1 MRLRRKGFLWYNY
14 PSKKVSAYMFQSMIL
29 ICQRLLPCH
38 VHTNFRKGSVLH
50 LNPLTD
56 KLKEVLVSVLPI
68 VAIVLVLN
76 FTVSPLEATVIWRFL
91 LGAAFI
97 IIGLAVFLLGTDIGI
112 TPIGRHLGKGVT
124 KSNKIWIVVVAGL
137 FLGFFISIAEPDLHI
152 LANQINTV
160 TGGLIPASTILV
172 VVSIGIAVMMTI
184 GILRIVFNTPLF
196 KILTGVYFFIFIL
209 SLFTSSE
216 FLAIAFDAS
225 GATTGALTVPFMLA
239 LSAGIS
245 SMKKNGKASE
255 KDSFGLV
262 AISSSGA
269 IMAVM
274 LLNIITG
281 QNELAGEL
289 PVDLDPSGSILAPF
303 LAHLP
308 SISQEIFIAL
318 VPIVITF
325 LGYQFLSLKLNKRP
339 LSRILKGILY
349 VFVGLVIF
357 LVGVNAGFMDV
368 GSLIGYNLAT
378 LDNSLYLLLVAFVL
392 GLVTILAEPAVYVLT
407 HQIEDV
413 TNGYVKRK
421 AVLVALSIGVG
432 LAVLLSVIRIMTP
445 GLELWHYLLPGYII
459 AIGLMYIVPKMF
471 VGMAFDAGGVA
482 SGPMTATFILAFV
495 QGAAQAIEGADVLR
509 DGFGMI
515 AMVAMMPII
524 TLQILGFI
532 FKLKSKRED
541 R

>member
-1 MRLRRKGFLWYNY
+1 M
-14 PSKKVSAYMFQSMIL
+14 A
-29 ICQRLLPCH
+29 
-38 VHTNFRKGSVLH
+38 
-50 LNPLTD
+50 
-56 KLKEVLVSVLPI
+56 PI
-68 VAIVLVLN
+68 AAIVLLLH
-76 FTVSPLEATVIWRFL
+76 FTIVPLEGTILMRFL
-91 LGAAFI
+91 LGAGLI
-97 IIGLAVFLLGTDIGI
+97 ILGLAIFLLGTDIGI
-112 TPIGRHLGKGVT
+112 TPIGNYLGKGVT
-124 KSNKIWIVVVAGL
+124 RSNKVWVVIIAGL

-160 TGGLIPASTILV
+160 TGGAVPNSTILV
-172 VVSIGIAVMMTI
+172 SVSIGIAVMMTI
-184 GILRIVFNTPLF
+184 GILRIVYNVPLF
-196 KILTGVYFFIFIL
+196 KLLTGVYLLIFVL

-216 FLAIAFDAS
+216 FLAISFDSS
-225 GATTGALTVPFMLA
+225 GATTGALTVPFMLS
-239 LSAGIS
+239 LSSGIS

-274 LLNIITG
+274 FLNIITG
-281 QNELAGEL
+281 QNELTGEL
-289 PVDLDPSGSILAPF
+289 PVDLNPSGTVLEPF
-303 LAHLP
+303 IHELP
-308 SISQEIFIAL
+308 IISQEIFIAL
-318 VPIVITF
+318 LPIVLVF
-325 LGYQFLSLKLNKRP
+325 LGYNFLSLRLNKRP
-339 LSRILKGILY
+339 LRRVLKGIVY

-357 LVGVNAGFMDV
+357 LVGVNAGFMNV
-368 GSLIGYNLAT
+368 GSLIGYHLAEMDT
-378 LDNSLYLLLVAFVL
+378 SIYILLIAFVL

-407 HQIEDV
+407 HQIEQV

-421 AVLVALSIGVG
+421 AVLVALSLGVG
-432 LAVLLSVIRIMTP
+432 LAVLLSVIRIMIP

-459 AIGLMYIVPKMF
+459 AVGLMYIVPKMF

-495 QGAAQAIEGADVLR
+495 QGAAQAIEGADVIR

-524 TLQILGFI
+524 TLQLLGLI

>member
-1 MRLRRKGFLWYNY
+1 MCKKN
-14 PSKKVSAYMFQSMIL
+14 SKCIHVSISVPYLFTG
-29 ICQRLLPCH
+29 CCYVR
-38 VHTNFRKGSVLH
+38 TNFRKGSVLR

-56 KLKEVLVSVLPI
+56 KFKEVLLSVLPI

-76 FTVSPLEATVIWRFL
+76 FTVAPLEATVIWRFL
-91 LGAAFI
+91 LGTAFVI
-97 IIGLAVFLLGTDIGI
+97 AGLAIFLLGTDIGI
-112 TPIGRHLGKGVT
+112 TPIGQHLGKGVT
-124 KSNKIWIVVVAGL
+124 KSNKVWIVVIAGL

-152 LANQINTV
+152 LANQVNTV
-160 TGGLIPASTILV
+160 TGGLIPSSTILI
-172 VVSIGIAVMMTI
+172 VVSLGIAVMMTI
-184 GILRIVFNTPLF
+184 GILRVVYSVPLY
-196 KILTGVYFFIFIL
+196 KLLTGVYLFIFIL
-209 SLFTSSE
+209 ALFTSGE

-225 GATTGALTVPFMLA
+225 GATTGALTVPFMLS

-245 SMKKNGKASE
+245 FMKKNGKASE

-269 IMAVM
+269 IIAVM
-274 LLNIITG
+274 LLNIVSG
-281 QNELAGEL
+281 QNELSGEL
-289 PVDLDPSGSILAPF
+289 PVNLDPSGTILDPF
-303 LAHLP
+303 IAHFP
-308 SISQEIFIAL
+308 VISQEIFIAL
-318 VPIVITF
+318 VPIVATF
-325 LGYQFLSLKLNKRP
+325 LGYNFLSLKLNKRS
-339 LSRILKGILY
+339 LKRIMKGILY
-349 VFVGLVIF
+349 VFIGLILF

-368 GSLIGYNLAT
+368 GSLIGFQLAS
-378 LDNSLYLLLVAFVL
+378 LDNALYLLIVAFVL

-421 AVLVALSIGVG
+421 AVLVALSLGVG
-432 LAVLLSVIRIMTP
+432 TAVLLSVIRIMVP

-471 VGMAFDAGGVA
+471 IGMAFDAGGVA

-524 TLQILGFI
+524 TLQLLGFI

>member
-1 MRLRRKGFLWYNY
+1 M
-14 PSKKVSAYMFQSMIL
+14 
-29 ICQRLLPCH
+29 
-38 VHTNFRKGSVLH
+38 
-50 LNPLTD
+50 NPLTE
-56 KLKEVLVSVLPI
+56 KFKEVLVSVLPI
-68 VAIVLVLN
+68 VAIVLILN
-76 FTVSPLEATVIWRFL
+76 FTITPLETTVVLRFL

-112 TPIGRHLGKGVT
+112 TPIGNYLGKGAT
-124 KSNKIWIVVVAGL
+124 KSNKVWVVVIAGL

-160 TGGLIPASTILV
+160 TGGIVPSSTILV
-172 VVSIGIAVMMTI
+172 AVSIGIAVMMTV
-184 GILRIVFNTPLF
+184 GILRIVFNIPLF
-196 KILTGVYFFIFIL
+196 KILTGVYFLIFIL
-209 SLFTSSE
+209 ALFTSSE
-216 FLAIAFDAS
+216 FLAISFDAS
-225 GATTGALTVPFMLA
+225 GATTGALTVPFMLS
-239 LSAGIS
+239 LSSGIS

-274 LLNIITG
+274 ILNIITG
-281 QNELAGEL
+281 QNELTGEL
-289 PVDLDPSGSILAPF
+289 PVDLNPSGTVLEPF
-303 LAHLP
+303 LHEIP
-308 SISQEIFIAL
+308 TISQEIFIAL
-318 VPIVITF
+318 VPIVLTF
-325 LGYQFLSLKLNKRP
+325 LAYNFFSLKLHKRP
-339 LSRILKGILY
+339 LARVLKGIIY

-357 LVGVNAGFMDV
+357 LVGVNAGFMNV
-368 GSLIGYNLAT
+368 GSLIGYNLASM
-378 LDNSLYLLLVAFVL
+378 DASIYLLLIAFVL

-407 HQIEDV
+407 QQIEQV

-421 AVLVALSIGVG
+421 AVLVALSLGVG
-432 LAVLLSVIRIMTP
+432 LAVLLSVIRIMVP

-471 VGMAFDAGGVA
+471 IGMAFDAGGVA

-495 QGAAQAIEGADVLR
+495 QGAAQSIEGADVIR

-524 TLQILGFI
+524 TLQILGLI

>member
-1 MRLRRKGFLWYNY
+1 MRTNY
-14 PSKKVSAYMFQSMIL
+14 
-29 ICQRLLPCH
+29 
-38 VHTNFRKGSVLH
+38 RKGSGFY
-50 LNPLTD
+50 LNPLTE
-56 KLKEVLVSVLPI
+56 KFKEVLLSVLPI
-68 VAIVLVLN
+68 VAIVLALN
-76 FTVSPLEATVIWRFL
+76 FTIVPLETTVILRFI

-97 IIGLAVFLLGTDIGI
+97 IAGLAIFLLGTDIGI
-112 TPIGRHLGKGVT
+112 TPIGNYLGKAVT
-124 KSNKIWIVVVAGL
+124 KSNKVWVVVIAGL

-160 TGGLIPASTILV
+160 TGGLVPSSTILV
-172 VVSIGIAVMMTI
+172 SVSIGIAVMMTV
-184 GILRIVFNTPLF
+184 GILRIVFNIPLF
-196 KILTGVYFFIFIL
+196 KILTGVYLFIFVL

-239 LSAGIS
+239 LSSGIS
-245 SMKKNGKASE
+245 AMKKNGKASE

-274 LLNIITG
+274 FLNILTG
-281 QNELAGEL
+281 QNELTGEL
-289 PVDLDPSGSILAPF
+289 PVDLNPSGTVLEPF
-303 LAHLP
+303 IHEIP
-308 SISQEIFIAL
+308 TISQEIFIAL
-318 VPIVITF
+318 VPIVLTF
-325 LGYQFLSLKLNKRP
+325 LGYNYLSLKLHKRP
-339 LSRILKGILY
+339 LARVLKGIVY
-349 VFVGLVIF
+349 VFLGLVIF
-357 LVGVNAGFMDV
+357 LVGVNAGFMNV
-368 GSLIGYNLAT
+368 GSLIGYNLAGM
-378 LDNSLYLLLVAFVL
+378 DASIYLLLIAFVL

-407 HQIEDV
+407 QQIEQV

-421 AVLVALSIGVG
+421 AVLVALSLGVG
-432 LAVLLSVIRIMTP
+432 LAVLLSVIRIMVP

-459 AIGLMYIVPKMF
+459 ALGLMYIVPKMF

-495 QGAAQAIEGADVLR
+495 QGAAQSIEGADVIR

-524 TLQILGFI
+524 TLQLLGLI
-532 FKLKSKRED
+532 FKLKSRRED